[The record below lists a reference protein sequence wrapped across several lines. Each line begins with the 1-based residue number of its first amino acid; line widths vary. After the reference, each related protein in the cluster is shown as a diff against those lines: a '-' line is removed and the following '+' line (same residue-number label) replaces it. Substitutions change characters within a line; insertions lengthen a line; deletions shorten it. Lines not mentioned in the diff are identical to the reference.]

1 MKAPPNLFNETQR
14 QLAIDA
20 YGLANDVGEL
30 GLDGIVRLASHFFDV
45 PIALVT
51 LVERDRQLFLAR
63 EGVEICETPRE
74 ISFCGHALSLGV
86 EDLLVVPDATLDPRF
101 SDNPLVLRE
110 PFIRFYAGC
119 PLRTPDGH
127 ILGTLCLADPRPR
140 TGLSTAERESLF
152 ELAAL
157 VMDKLDSRRLVLAQK
172 ASQTRFQ
179 HITATSPDGIV
190 CADDNGRITFWN
202 GACERLFGYD
212 AKTAIGNTLDIIV
225 PPVMRGGHMGGLARV
240 AGGGTPKL
248 VGRTVELEAVH
259 VSGRHFPIELS
270 LSMWRESGHACFG
283 AIIRDISARRADET
297 RLYELAHVDALSRLP
312 NRLVLLER
320 IDELVRE
327 AQPFAVLM
335 LDLDGF
341 KDVNDTRGHN
351 AGDDVLREVA
361 RRLLECVRPTDTV
374 ARLGGDEFSVL
385 LPGCDNRAL
394 VERIGDCILG
404 ALTFPFQLEGGNAHV
419 SASIGAAFSPLH
431 GNRVADLL
439 SASDLAM
446 YQAKADGRNCL
457 RFFNPDLR
465 RAVMNRHA
473 IEADIRRA
481 VETGEFELFY
491 QPQVCAT
498 DGRLLGVE
506 ALLRWRH
513 PGEGLL
519 APYRFLPTV
528 ESGQFA
534 AVIGR
539 WVMETACEH
548 AVKLRRHMPGIIM
561 GVNLFGAQFRTGL
574 LALEVT
580 GILERTGLPAH
591 ALELEITENIILKHD
606 DMMLAPLRSLHAMGV
621 GIAFD
626 DFGTGYASL
635 SLLKRYP
642 LTRLKIDRSFIQ
654 DVCTDA
660 ADASIVNA
668 VILMA
673 RNLGFKVIAEG
684 VETAEQRDF
693 LVAHG
698 CSAVQGYF
706 YGKPM
711 SASDLWSYLEE
722 QHGCRDTRAAEPPA
736 AQVEQQPV
744 PLLS

>member
-1 MKAPPNLFNETQR
+1 MKVPPLLFNESQR
-14 QLAIDA
+14 QTAIEA
-20 YGLANDVGEL
+20 YGLTEDGADL
-30 GLDGIVRLASHFFDV
+30 GLDGIVRLASHIFGAS
-45 PIALVT
+45 ISLVT
-51 LVERDRQLFLAR
+51 LVERDRQFFLAK
-63 EGVEICETPRE
+63 EGIDICETPRDV
-74 ISFCGHALSLGV
+74 SFCGHALSLGV
-86 EDLLVVPDATLDPRF
+86 EDLLVVPDASLDPRF
-101 SDNPLVLRE
+101 CDNPLVLGD

-119 PLRTPDGH
+119 PLRTQAGH
-127 ILGTLCLADPRPR
+127 VLGTLCVADPRPR
-140 TGLSTAERESLF
+140 TGFSAGERQNLL

-157 VMDKLDSRRLVLAQK
+157 VMDKLDARRMAVAQRSGQSR
-172 ASQTRFQ
+172 FEN
-179 HITATSPDGIV
+179 ITATSPDGIV
-190 CADDNGRITFWN
+190 CADSQGRITFWN
-202 GACERLFGYD
+202 DACERLFGYD
-212 AKTAIGNTLDIIV
+212 AKAAIGRELDLIV
-225 PPVMRGGHMGGLARV
+225 PPAMRGGHMGGLARV
-240 AGGGTPKL
+240 AGGGAPRL
-248 VGRTVELEAVH
+248 VGTVVELEAVH
-259 VSGRHFPIELS
+259 VSGRHFPVELS

-312 NRLVLLER
+312 NRLVLLTR
-320 IDELVRE
+320 IAELVNAGR
-327 AQPFAVLM
+327 AFALLM

-351 AGDDVLREVA
+351 AGDEVLREVA

-385 LPGCDNRAL
+385 LPDCDSQAL
-394 VERIGDCILG
+394 VTRIGDCILN
-404 ALTFPFQLEGGNAHV
+404 ALGFPFTIEGVDAHV
-419 SASIGAAFSPLH
+419 TASIGAAFSPAH
-431 GNRVADLL
+431 GDRVPDLL
-439 SASDLAM
+439 SAADLAM

-457 RFFNPDLR
+457 RFFSPELR

-473 IEADIRRA
+473 IEGEIRRA
-481 VETGEFELFY
+481 VENREFELFY
-491 QPQVCAT
+491 QPQVCAS

-513 PGEGLL
+513 PTEGLL
-519 APYRFLPTV
+519 TPYRFLPTM

-539 WVMETACEH
+539 WVMETACAH
-548 AVKLRRHMPGIIM
+548 AVELRRHVPALTM

-574 LALEVT
+574 LAREVT
-580 GILERTGLPAH
+580 AILEDTGLPPN

-606 DMMLAPLRSLHAMGV
+606 DMMLAPLRQLREMGV

-673 RNLGFKVIAEG
+673 TNLHFAVIAEG

-698 CSAVQGYF
+698 CPAVQGYF

-711 SASDLWSYLEE
+711 SVGDLWQYLEDA
-722 QHGCRDTRAAEPPA
+722 HGCRRTLASATPA
-736 AQVEQQPV
+736 ADAVAP
-744 PLLS
+744 